1 MSIFLEFH
9 DPDDTLNAPYP
20 SHAKA
25 AAAVAL
31 TARHG
36 EYRIAQALASL
47 AAALE
52 EAEYRR
58 VVELAGRRA
67 MASVPLV
74 GQTRTEHPRTG
85 EEDDPVNTRIN
96 FPTSDGTGIN
106 FSAPTGH
113 GVCSTCG
120 TIIDVFEDPDLTLYL
135 HHNRA
140 VDTDHAA
147 VIMRTDAGDT
157 AVIPVPA
164 EDDLAAVDLDH
175 ALEHALEPELQDM
188 PSAGRTPEWAPSEVC
203 LHCGERIVHFRGR
216 WAHEAAASQDGIALV
231 HPCKVDPEAPTPMVR
246 TVATPRH

>member
-1 MSIFLEFH
+1 MSKSVFKLYIDEA
-9 DPDDTLNAPYP
+9 PDGVTDYP
-20 SHAKA
+20 AVADVGEA
-25 AAAVAL
+25 AAWAL
-31 TARHG
+31 ERHD
-36 EYRIAQALASL
+36 YRIAQALASL

-175 ALEHALEPELQDM
+175 ALERESQDM

-231 HPCKVDPEAPTPMVR
+231 HPCQVDPEAPTPMVR